1 MKLNSPISKVMI
13 ATVAAGAVTLSAV
26 GFGGSAS
33 ADGFGAYIPNM
44 PAVQPPPPVVNN
56 VPVFNPYWNVNVR
69 YNQPYLVN
77 GRWVYP
83 YQPYANQFVNPAPYA
98 YQMQYV
104 QAAVT
109 ASQFSFITAT
119 ANVLG
124 MNRGDVVVKLQQ
136 GKTLTGIAAER
147 NINRVTFYNAIVN
160 TMRGSINV
168 AVGSGAISPVTGNAL
183 QTNLNGRAGHV
194 IDQPGTSSGTNAAS
208 IETAYQ
214 LL

>member
-1 MKLNSPISKVMI
+1 MKLNSTITKVMA
-13 ATVAAGAVTLSAV
+13 ATVAAGAVTLSAI
-26 GFGGSAS
+26 GIGGTAS
-33 ADGFGAYIPNM
+33 ADGGY
-44 PAVQPPPPVVNN
+44 
-56 VPVFNPYWNVNVR
+56 VPVFQPAPIVSHVPYQPFWNVR
-69 YNQPYLVN
+69 YNTPVLIN

-83 YQPYANQFVNPAPYA
+83 YQGYVAPVYPYQ

-109 ASQFSFITAT
+109 ASQFSFITAS

-124 MNRGDVVVKLQQ
+124 MNRADVVAKLQQ
-136 GKTLTGIAAER
+136 GKTLTAIAGER
-147 NINRVTFYNAIVN
+147 GINRVTFYNAVVN

-168 AVGSGAISPVTGNAL
+168 AVSSGSISPMTGNAL
-183 QTNLNGRAGHV
+183 QQGLNNRAGIV
-194 IDQPGTSSGTNAAS
+194 IDQPGTSSGTHAAA